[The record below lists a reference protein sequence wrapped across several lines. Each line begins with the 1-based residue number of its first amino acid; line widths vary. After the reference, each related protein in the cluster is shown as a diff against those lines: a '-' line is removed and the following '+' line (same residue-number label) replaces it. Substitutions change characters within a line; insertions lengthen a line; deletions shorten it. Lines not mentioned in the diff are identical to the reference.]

1 MAGINLISAILASKS
16 MAGINLISAILASEA
31 YHQL

>member
-1 MAGINLISAILASKS
+1 